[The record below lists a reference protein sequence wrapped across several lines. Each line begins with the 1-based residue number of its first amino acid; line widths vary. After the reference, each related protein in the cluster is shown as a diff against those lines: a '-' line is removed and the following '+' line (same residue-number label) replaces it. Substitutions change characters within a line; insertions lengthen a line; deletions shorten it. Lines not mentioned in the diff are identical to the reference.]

1 MEEEATRNSIK
12 PCAVFDKTKLEEI
25 CPLIQAVYILVA
37 DSGLCVLDRKYGE
50 ADMDPNL
57 ISGFLTAL
65 IQFGRELSDG
75 NRVHV
80 IDFGAFDICLSLK
93 DNIIVAATV
102 DKVDDGNAAMAVLAE
117 VNNAFS
123 KDYGSML
130 AEWDG
135 NLEPFE
141 RFYVKLDNITK
152 NGRASET
159 KIVVPV
165 LKGKVSPMLVRLGQ
179 MTQETFDVAKMCQ
192 GKLTAR
198 DIADQ
203 LGQHMKEVQKSLNT
217 LEDMKILEWKEIG

>member
-1 MEEEATRNSIK
+1 M
-12 PCAVFDKTKLEEI
+12 L
-25 CPLIQAVYILVA
+25 QAVYILIA
-37 DSGLCVLDRKYGE
+37 DSGLCILDRKYGT

-93 DNIIVAATV
+93 DNVIVAAIV
-102 DKVDDGNAAMAVLAE
+102 DKVDDGNAAMAILSE
-117 VNNAFS
+117 VNNAFTHRY
-123 KDYGSML
+123 DNML
-130 AEWDG
+130 EDWDG

-141 RFYVKLDNITK
+141 TFYSKLDEITK
-152 NGRASET
+152 EGRASET
-159 KIVVPV
+159 KIVVPI
-165 LKGKVSPMLVRLGQ
+165 LKGKVNPMLVRLGQ
-179 MTQETFDVAKMCQ
+179 MSQETFDVAKKCD
-192 GKLTAR
+192 GKLTTR

-203 LGQHMKEVQKSLNT
+203 LGMHMKEVQKSLNS